1 MIYLDQSSQMMFCTK
16 EACQNHILEG
26 MYDEIG
32 EFAQSDSI
40 SQEFS
45 ILLFYLFN
53 KNETGVKAVL
63 DTLNGLLN
71 NWKHEQMSSF
81 YAEEDND
88 QERALLDEGYFW
100 GE

>member
-1 MIYLDQSSQMMFCTK
+1 MIYLDQSSQLMFCTK
-16 EACQNHILEG
+16 EACERHILEG
-26 MYDEIG
+26 MCNEIG

-45 ILLFYLFN
+45 ILLFYLLN
-53 KNETGVKAVL
+53 KEETGVKAVL
-63 DTLNGLLN
+63 DNLNNLLN
-71 NWKHEQMSSF
+71 DWKDEQMSSF

-88 QERALLDEGYFW
+88 QEQALLEEGYFW

>member
-16 EACQNHILEG
+16 EACQNHILEE

-40 SQEFS
+40 SQELS
-45 ILLFYLFN
+45 ILLFYLLN
-53 KNETGVKAVL
+53 KSETGVKAVL
-63 DTLNGLLN
+63 DNLNDLLDD
-71 NWKHEQMSSF
+71 WKHEQMSSF
-81 YAEEDND
+81 YAEENND
-88 QERALLDEGYFW
+88 QEQALLDEGYFW